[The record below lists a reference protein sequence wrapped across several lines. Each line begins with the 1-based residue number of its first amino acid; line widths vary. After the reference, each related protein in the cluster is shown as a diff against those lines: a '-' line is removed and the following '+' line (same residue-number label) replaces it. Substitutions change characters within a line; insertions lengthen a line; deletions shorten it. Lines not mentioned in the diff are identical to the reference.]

1 MNDIIKKLPQDIV
14 LKIAAGEVVERP
26 SSVVKELVENSI
38 DAGAT
43 SITVEIQEGGVKYIR
58 VLDNGIGIKENML
71 AFAFESHSTS
81 KIQDSDDLDQIKTLG
96 FRGEALSSISAVSKI
111 HLSTKHKDSKS
122 GVSIINIGGQIQDI
136 KPSSITVGTNIVV
149 KDLFFNT
156 PARLKFLKKPS
167 VEAGYVSDL
176 ILRLILSHPEISFRY
191 INNGKVVYHSVGD
204 GKLESAIA
212 RIYDIYTS
220 KNMYEVNYSE
230 NGLVLKGYLGILELE
245 KNNRNNQTFFI
256 NNRFFKNEIITEA
269 LEDGAKGY
277 YTISKYPMC
286 VLNLIVP
293 YDFVDV
299 NVHPNKLEVR
309 FADNN
314 KVYELVKNAI
324 LSTVNNIKLKDT
336 LDKPLIQEQSIK
348 NDIVIPEDFSFNSDV
363 VPSYLINSEFENTI
377 DILNDSGSTIEEA
390 QVKWEPEKNNY
401 SDEKS
406 NDSLTTKIEQNSLNI
421 EDDHP
426 KFNIKII
433 GTVLDSFI
441 LVEYMDKLLLID
453 QHAAQE
459 RLNYEKMI
467 KAYDQNN
474 YSQNLITPLLIE
486 LNSQEADVIRN
497 YSEQLY
503 KMGFDVSF
511 FDENSIAIR
520 AVPIVLRE
528 PMSIKDCFKEIFSNL
543 SGKSLD
549 LSSDIIKEKILQS
562 ACKHSIK
569 AGEKLPG
576 VGIVG
581 LVKQLFNS
589 DVAPTCP
596 HGRPIIIQFSKNE
609 LYKMFK
615 RIQ

>member
-43 SITVEIQEGGVKYIR
+43 SITVEIQEGGIKYIR

-71 AFAFESHSTS
+71 TFAFESHSTS

-136 KPSSITVGTNIVV
+136 KPSSITIGTNIVV

-167 VEAGYVSDL
+167 IEAGYVSDL

-256 NNRFFKNEIITEA
+256 NGRFFKNEIITEA

-336 LDKPLIQEQSIK
+336 LDKPIIEEQTIK

-363 VPSYLINSEFENTI
+363 VPSYLINSELQNTI
-377 DILNDSGSTIEEA
+377 DILNDSGSNIEDA
-390 QVKWEPEKNNY
+390 QVKWEPEKNNF
-401 SDEKS
+401 SDEKA
-406 NDSLTTKIEQNSLNI
+406 NDSSTTKIEQNSLNI

-569 AGEKLPG
+569 AGEKLPE

>member
-43 SITVEIQEGGVKYIR
+43 SITVEIQEGGIKYIR

-136 KPSSITVGTNIVV
+136 KPSSITIGTNIVV

-167 VEAGYVSDL
+167 IEAGYVSDL

-256 NNRFFKNEIITEA
+256 NGRFFKNEIITEA

-336 LDKPLIQEQSIK
+336 LDKPIIEEQTIK

-363 VPSYLINSEFENTI
+363 VPSYLINSELENTI
-377 DILNDSGSTIEEA
+377 DILNDSGSNIEVA

-401 SDEKS
+401 SDEKA

-433 GTVLDSFI
+433 GIVLDSFI

-569 AGEKLPG
+569 AGEKLPE

-596 HGRPIIIQFSKNE
+596 HGRPIIVQFSKND

>member
-43 SITVEIQEGGVKYIR
+43 SITVEIQEGGIKYIR

-136 KPSSITVGTNIVV
+136 KPSSITIGTNIVV

-156 PARLKFLKKPS
+156 PARLKFLKKTS
-167 VEAGYVSDL
+167 IEAGYVSDL

-256 NNRFFKNEIITEA
+256 NGRFFKNEIITEA

-336 LDKPLIQEQSIK
+336 LDKPIIQEQSIK

-363 VPSYLINSEFENTI
+363 VPSYLINSEFKNTI
-377 DILNDSGSTIEEA
+377 DTLNDSGSTIVDA

-401 SDEKS
+401 SDEKA
-406 NDSLTTKIEQNSLNI
+406 NDSLTTKIEQYSLNI

-433 GTVLDSFI
+433 GTVLHSFI

-486 LNSQEADVIRN
+486 LNPQEADVIRN
-497 YSEQLY
+497 YSDQLY

-549 LSSDIIKEKILQS
+549 LSSDIIREKILQS

-569 AGEKLPG
+569 AGEKLPE

-596 HGRPIIIQFSKNE
+596 HGRPIIVQFSKND

>member
-43 SITVEIQEGGVKYIR
+43 SITVEIQEGGIKYIR

-71 AFAFESHSTS
+71 AYAFESHSTS
-81 KIQDSDDLDQIKTLG
+81 KIQDFDDLDQIKTLG

-111 HLSTKHKDSKS
+111 HLSTKHKNSKS
-122 GVSIINIGGQIQDI
+122 GVSIINVGGQIQDI

-256 NNRFFKNEIITEA
+256 NGRFFKNEIITEA

-314 KVYELVKNAI
+314 KVYELVNNAI

-336 LDKPLIQEQSIK
+336 LDKPIIEEQSIK

-363 VPSYLINSEFENTI
+363 VPSYLINSEFENKI
-377 DILNDSGSTIEEA
+377 NILNDSGSTIEDA

-401 SDEKS
+401 IDEKV
-406 NDSLTTKIEQNSLNI
+406 NDSLTTKIVQNSLKI

-459 RLNYEKMI
+459 RMNYEKMI

-497 YSEQLY
+497 YSNQLY

-543 SGKSLD
+543 SSKTLD
-549 LSSDIIKEKILQS
+549 LSADIIKEKILQS

-569 AGEKLPG
+569 AGEKLPE
-576 VGIVG
+576 VGIIG
-581 LVKQLFNS
+581 LVKQLFSS

-596 HGRPIIIQFSKNE
+596 HGRPIIVQFSKTD

>member
-43 SITVEIQEGGVKYIR
+43 SITVEIQEGGIKYIR

-71 AFAFESHSTS
+71 AYAFESHSTS
-81 KIQDSDDLDQIKTLG
+81 KIQDFDDLDQIKTLG

-111 HLSTKHKDSKS
+111 HLSTKHKNSKS
-122 GVSIINIGGQIQDI
+122 GVSIINVGGQIQDI

-156 PARLKFLKKPS
+156 LARLKFLKKPS

-256 NNRFFKNEIITEA
+256 NGRFFKNEIITEA

-314 KVYELVKNAI
+314 KVYELVNNAI

-336 LDKPLIQEQSIK
+336 LDKPIIEEQSIK

-363 VPSYLINSEFENTI
+363 VPSYLINSEFENKI
-377 DILNDSGSTIEEA
+377 NILNDSGSTIEDA

-401 SDEKS
+401 IDEKV
-406 NDSLTTKIEQNSLNI
+406 NDSLTTKIVQNSLKI

-459 RLNYEKMI
+459 RMNYEKMI

-497 YSEQLY
+497 YSNQLY

-543 SGKSLD
+543 SSKTLD
-549 LSSDIIKEKILQS
+549 LSADIIKEKILQS

-569 AGEKLPG
+569 AGEKLPE
-576 VGIVG
+576 VGIIG
-581 LVKQLFNS
+581 LVKQLFSS

-596 HGRPIIIQFSKNE
+596 HGRPIIVQFSKTD

>member
-111 HLSTKHKDSKS
+111 HLSTKHNDSKS

-167 VEAGYVSDL
+167 IEAGYVSDL

-230 NGLVLKGYLGILELE
+230 NGLVLKGYLGVLELE

-256 NNRFFKNEIITEA
+256 NGRFFKNEIITEA

-277 YTISKYPMC
+277 FTISKYPMC

-336 LDKPLIQEQSIK
+336 LDKPIIQEQSIK
-348 NDIVIPEDFSFNSDV
+348 NDIVIPEDFSFNSNI

-401 SDEKS
+401 SDEKA

-426 KFNIKII
+426 KLNIKII
-433 GTVLDSFI
+433 GTVLDSLI

-486 LNSQEADVIRN
+486 LNPQEANVIRN

-520 AVPIVLRE
+520 SVPIVLRE
-528 PMSIKDCFKEIFSNL
+528 PMSIKDCFKEIFSNF

-569 AGEKLPG
+569 AGEKLPE